1 MSYKSE
7 QLKRRLVMMFFG
19 SLFFSLPGLFKLRIK
34 AYRNAFE
41 IGKNPIIE
49 NNVWLTRTHK
59 LPGKITIGNNVLLA
73 RDIIIDYSGNVDI
86 ADNVWFSEGA
96 VILSH
101 DHVLGKNR
109 ISRRDGSI
117 VTTQTEIKEG
127 AWIGARAIVLP
138 KVKSIGSN
146 SVIGAGAVVVSD
158 VPDNVVIAGNPA
170 KIVKQLEL

>member
-19 SLFFSLPGLFKLRIK
+19 SHLFSLPCLFKLRIK
-34 AYRNAFE
+34 AYRSAFE
-41 IGKNPIIE
+41 IGENPIIE
-49 NNVWLTRTHK
+49 NNVWITRTHK
-59 LPGKITIGNNVLLA
+59 LAGEISIGKNVLLA
-73 RDIIIDYSGNVDI
+73 RDIIIDYSGNVKI
-86 ADNVWFSEGA
+86 ADNVWISEGA
-96 VILSH
+96 VIFSH

-117 VTTQTEIKEG
+117 VTTPTEIKEG
-127 AWIGARAIVLP
+127 VWIGARSIVLP
-138 KVKSIGSN
+138 KVKSIGIN

-158 VPDNVVIAGNPA
+158 VPDNVVVAGNPA